1 MLSIIEHFKII
12 SSIPHCSK
20 NADGLMEYITDFAK
34 QRDYIV
40 EVDGVKNI
48 LVKKGSPKLALQSH
62 YDMVCVGKAPDI
74 EIYEDNGW
82 LSAKES
88 SLGADNGIGIAMMLS
103 LIDEGKEL
111 EFLFTADEE
120 IGLIGANALDFKLT
134 SNMMLNLDSED
145 EAEVYI
151 GCAGGED
158 IIATKPYPKLKDNR
172 QAYKISVLGLDGGHS
187 GVDIDKDIPNAIKVL
202 SSYLRDRKFGLV
214 SLEGGE
220 RINSI
225 PVNAVA
231 VIKSD
236 EEFIANELVSVE
248 KIESDE
254 AVLYGADEV
263 ITLLAGFRNGV
274 HEINAIL
281 NLPDRS
287 INLALVSSNQNGL
300 FKIEVS
306 ARAMNERSLSIV
318 TEEAIEFFDS
328 YGFDIST
335 QEKYPSWS
343 PDRNNFTNIVEEAM
357 ITVFKESKTV
367 AIHAGLECG
376 VISKR
381 YPQIKFASIGP
392 TICFPH
398 SIREKLNIASVDKTM
413 EVIREVLKKI

>member
-1 MLSIIEHFKII
+1 MSSIIEQFQII
-12 SSIPHCSK
+12 SKIPHCSK
-20 NADGLMEYITDFAK
+20 SADGLLDYITNFSK
-34 QRDYIV
+34 ERGYIV
-40 EVDGVKNI
+40 EVDSVKNI

-62 YDMVCVGKAPDI
+62 YDMVCMGKAPNI
-74 EIYEDNGW
+74 EMYEDSGW

-120 IGLIGANALDFKLT
+120 IGLIGANALNFKLNST
-134 SNMMLNLDSED
+134 MMLNLDSED

-158 IIATKPYPKLKDNR
+158 IIATKPYPKLKDSR

-202 SSYLRDRKFGLV
+202 SAYLKDRKFGLV
-214 SLEGGE
+214 SFDGGE

-225 PVNAVA
+225 PANATA
-231 VIKSD
+231 IIKSSED
-236 EEFIANELVSVE
+236 LEGDDLVKVE
-248 KIESDE
+248 KIESNE
-254 AVLYGADEV
+254 PILYGADEV

-281 NLPDRS
+281 KIPDRS
-287 INLALVSSNQNGL
+287 INLALVSNQNGI
-300 FKIEVS
+300 FKVEVS
-306 ARAMNERSLSIV
+306 SRAMNEKSLNII
-318 TEEAIEFFDS
+318 TQQALEFFDA
-328 YGFDIST
+328 YGFDISKE
-335 QEKYPSWS
+335 EKYPSWS
-343 PDRNNFTNIVEEAM
+343 PDRNSFTQIVDEAM
-357 ITVFKESKTV
+357 LKVFKESKTV

-376 VISKR
+376 VILQK
-381 YPQIKFASIGP
+381 YPNIKFASIGP
-392 TICFPH
+392 TIEYPH
-398 SIREKLNIASVDKTM
+398 SIRERVKISSIDKTM